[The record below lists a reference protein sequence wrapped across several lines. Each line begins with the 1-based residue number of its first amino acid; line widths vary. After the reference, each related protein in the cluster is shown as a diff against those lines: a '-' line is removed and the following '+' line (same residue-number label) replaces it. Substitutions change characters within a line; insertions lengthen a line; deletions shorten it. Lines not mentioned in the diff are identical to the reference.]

1 VKDEFLIEGLPAPG
15 EPLKPEVSP
24 ENKALIEADLSER
37 LEMIRSKLSKRE
49 KARLERRYA
58 RLQRQL
64 KRARYNDLVAR
75 RWELYGQYNDLAE
88 ALGRDGADIEAIKA
102 NGRAVALEGQTLNEQ
117 IAALE
122 PIADEYRLIQ
132 SRLKAHNDVLRWEA
146 QEVENRNAFYRE
158 KRTWE
163 EQIKS
168 VFRQSPRLHYMGK
181 NKKGKDVLKI
191 PRIDHAFV
199 KGDSVYYRIK
209 TSAQNPIERL
219 LGKWHSALPYG
230 VDIES
235 LTRQETLDNL
245 SAACDR
251 IVQVERGSKGMNLF
265 YKINRLDA
273 TDGIPNRILY
283 GKVMEWYPDELHH
296 ETPWAAGVTK
306 DRRVEWLTFEKH
318 PHILIAGASGGG
330 KSNLLNAII
339 ATLISVNS
347 PDELRMFLVDNKGG
361 VEFTFWEGA
370 PHIIGEMIKDETHV
384 LDALQNVVRIIKR
397 RLAAFE
403 RLKAKKLSDFNA
415 RVKPEDR
422 LPRII
427 VAIDE
432 MATLLGLE
440 DTADI
445 QQALRVISA
454 QGRAV
459 GVHLII
465 CTQHVSVDVIPGPIK
480 TNMNVRVSG
489 KMPSDIASRV
499 ILDTGTAALL
509 PAVPGRMVISL
520 GRIEMITQTPF
531 ISDNDIAKAVSISKE
546 FSAPNNAEFTDAQ
559 PIRAREKF
567 SREDL
572 IALSLSDFGGSL
584 AASVIHEALGNEVIP
599 LRKLR
604 ELVQSVIAEGRVTW
618 NGESYKLKKYKNAY
632 SLVPDQPST
641 ELKKVLIQ

>member
-1 VKDEFLIEGLPAPG
+1 MKDEFLIEGLPAPG
-15 EPLKPEVSP
+15 EPLKPEISP

-37 LEMIRSKLSKRE
+37 LELLRAKLSKRE
-49 KARLERRYA
+49 KARLERRYV
-58 RLQRQL
+58 RLQRRL
-64 KRARYNDLVAR
+64 RRAGYNDLVAR
-75 RWELYGQYNDLAE
+75 RWELFGQYQDLRE
-88 ALGRDGADIEAIKA
+88 ALNKEGVDTEAIKA
-102 NGRAVALEGQTLNEQ
+102 HGRAVAREGKELNER

-122 PIADEYRLIQ
+122 PIADEYRLVQ
-132 SRLKAHNDVLRWEA
+132 SRLKAHDDVLRWEA

-199 KGDSVYYRIK
+199 KGDSVYFRIK

-283 GKVMEWYPDELHH
+283 SKVMDWYPTDKHH
-296 ETPWAAGVTK
+296 ETPICIGVTA
-306 DRRVEWLTFEKH
+306 DRKVEWITFEKH
-318 PHILIAGASGGG
+318 FHILVAGSSGGG
-330 KSNLLNAII
+330 KSNFLNQLI
-339 ATLISVNS
+339 ATLITTNT
-347 PDELRMFLVDNKGG
+347 PDELRLILIDNKGG
-361 VEFTFWEGA
+361 IEFTHWNGT
-370 PHIIGEMIKDETHV
+370 PHIIGEMIKDEADV
-384 LDALQNVVRIIKR
+384 CDALENVVRIIKR

-403 RLKAKKLSDFNA
+403 RLKAKKLTDFNA
-415 RVKPEDR
+415 RVKPDDR
-422 LPRII
+422 LPR
-427 VAIDE
+427 VVVLIDE
-432 MATLLGLE
+432 LATLIGIP
-440 DTADI
+440 DTPDI
-445 QQALRVISA
+445 HQAMKVIAA

-459 GVHLII
+459 GVHLIM
-465 CTQHVSVDVIPGPIK
+465 CTQHPTVDVVPGGVK
-480 TNMNVRVSG
+480 TNLGVRISG
-489 KMPSDIASRV
+489 KMPNHTASEI
-499 ILDTGTAALL
+499 ILDTKTAVTIPSIA
-509 PAVPGRMVISL
+509 GRMVISF
-520 GRIEMITQTPF
+520 GRDEVIAQTPF
-531 ISDNDIAKAVSISKE
+531 ITDNEIAKAVSISKE
-546 FSAPNNAEFTDAQ
+546 YPAPSDAEFETDT
-559 PIRAREKF
+559 PIKAREKF

-584 AASVIHEALGNEVIP
+584 AASVIHEALGNDVIP

-641 ELKKVLIQ
+641 ELKEVLIQ